1 MQGQQPLISYNFGA
15 RKMDRVKETLKYAIV
30 GATVIACIGFI
41 AVQFFTKNIVYLFNN
56 EEDVV
61 TLCGH
66 ALHIWF
72 ICLPVIGAQI
82 MCANY
87 FQAIGKI
94 KISSVLNLLRQVI
107 ILIPC
112 ILILSTIFGLDGI
125 FMAVP
130 IADFSAFVITIV
142 LLRCSLKKEMKIS

>member
-1 MQGQQPLISYNFGA
+1 ML
-15 RKMDRVKETLKYAIV
+15 T
-30 GATVIACIGFI
+30 
-41 AVQFFTKNIVYLFNN
+41 
-56 EEDVV
+56 
-61 TLCGH
+61 
-66 ALHIWF
+66 
-72 ICLPVIGAQI
+72 
-82 MCANY
+82 
-87 FQAIGKI
+87 IGKI

-142 LLRCSLKKEMKIS
+142 LLSCSLKKEIKMS

>member
-1 MQGQQPLISYNFGA
+1 MTGKQINQMCKA
-15 RKMDRVKETLKYAIV
+15 
-30 GATVIACIGFI
+30 
-41 AVQFFTKNIVYLFNN
+41 
-56 EEDVV
+56 
-61 TLCGH
+61 
-66 ALHIWF
+66 W
-72 ICLPVIGAQI
+72 LPK
-82 MCANY
+82 
-87 FQAIGKI
+87 AIGKI

-142 LLRCSLKKEMKIS
+142 LLSCSLKKEIKS